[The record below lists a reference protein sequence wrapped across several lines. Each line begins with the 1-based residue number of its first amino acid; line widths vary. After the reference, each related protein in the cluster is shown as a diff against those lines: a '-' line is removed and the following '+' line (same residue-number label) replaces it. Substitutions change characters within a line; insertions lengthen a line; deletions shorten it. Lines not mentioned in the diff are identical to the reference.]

1 MKNINDP
8 SKDSH
13 LVTDYLEPDYAWRKT
28 KTNIRR
34 NQPRERY
41 AKDSNFSKVDSKLDG
56 AQVLYYTKHR
66 PRIEQKYYDRE
77 IASGIRNQLE
87 RDLKEQMERN
97 VEMRKILRE
106 MQKEFDEEKKG
117 LQNQIEE
124 LKRRESSKVEGSE
137 LKTGQEMQFEELFT
151 RLERTI
157 QSQESVH
164 AKKVTE
170 LGKVL
175 KDERMEKDAI
185 IARLKDDIQSLSE
198 ENALSNEN
206 SVQDLAMKDYLE
218 RQSKFRDQRMGQ
230 FFDSVRNLQT
240 VLGKNNNDMVKE
252 LLGDLCHIFAV
263 EQDHHAK
270 AVEKSQLVMQE
281 YVEISKQC
289 I

>member
-1 MKNINDP
+1 
-8 SKDSH
+8 
-13 LVTDYLEPDYAWRKT
+13 
-28 KTNIRR
+28 
-34 NQPRERY
+34 
-41 AKDSNFSKVDSKLDG
+41 
-56 AQVLYYTKHR
+56 
-66 PRIEQKYYDRE
+66 
-77 IASGIRNQLE
+77 
-87 RDLKEQMERN
+87 MERN

-198 ENALSNEN
+198 E
-206 SVQDLAMKDYLE
+206 K
-218 RQSKFRDQRMGQ
+218 
-230 FFDSVRNLQT
+230 
-240 VLGKNNNDMVKE
+240 
-252 LLGDLCHIFAV
+252 CP
-263 EQDHHAK
+263 EQ
-270 AVEKSQLVMQE
+270 
-281 YVEISKQC
+281 
-289 I
+289 